1 MAAVFPVVMYFYLV
15 AFPMIMIVVISV
27 CRCNGA
33 EGDDGGCQGEND
45 SFHERSSTIRV
56 GL

>member
-1 MAAVFPVVMYFYLV
+1 M
-15 AFPMIMIVVISV
+15 MIVVISV

-33 EGDDGGCQGEND
+33 EGDDGGCEGENN
-45 SFHERSSTIRV
+45 SLHERSSIIRV